1 MFQRTPKHVKPKPEK
16 GRLTL
21 YIYGE
26 EKKISK
32 CPGKYLKLKI
42 L

>member
-26 EKKISK
+26 KIRFQNVQEN
-32 CPGKYLKLKI
+32 I
-42 L
+42 